1 LIGSNSGKP
10 GATKKKKKKKKRQL
24 IGNPKIDNTT
34 PENKIDT

>member
-1 LIGSNSGKP
+1 LVQIAENL
-10 GATKKKKKKKKRQL
+10 AQQKKKKKKKRQL

>member
-10 GATKKKKKKKKRQL
+10 GATKKKKKKRQL